1 MVERSSH
8 YNEVSLT
15 SPLCYANGGAKSP
28 LSTTLHF
35 TAVLLHSVQWLSGGL
50 FFWTQLYVVLR
61 NFYEMVCFLL
71 EIVVLKGIID
81 LMSSILSLF
90 GILELVK
97 PLYWVLGRI

>member
-35 TAVLLHSVQWLSGGL
+35 AAVLLHSVQWLSRV
-50 FFWTQLYVVLR
+50 FFWTQLSYI
-61 NFYEMVCFLL
+61 FCFIFQDLL
-71 EIVVLKGIID
+71 TFDKSFAPTFQI
-81 LMSSILSLF
+81 SI
-90 GILELVK
+90 
-97 PLYWVLGRI
+97 

>member
-35 TAVLLHSVQWLSGGL
+35 AAVLLHSVQWLTGGL
-50 FFWTQLYVVLR
+50 FFWTQLYVVLI
-61 NFYEMVCFLL
+61 NVYE
-71 EIVVLKGIID
+71 ITD
-81 LMSSILSLF
+81 LTEFIFKNPMR
-90 GILELVK
+90 
-97 PLYWVLGRI
+97 LGETNKQ